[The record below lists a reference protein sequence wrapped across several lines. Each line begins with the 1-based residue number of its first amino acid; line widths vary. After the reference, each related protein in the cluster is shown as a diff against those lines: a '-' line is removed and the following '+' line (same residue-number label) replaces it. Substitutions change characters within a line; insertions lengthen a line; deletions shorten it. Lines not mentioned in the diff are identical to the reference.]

1 MVLIF
6 TAYGMLISAIFILFL
21 TDGPY
26 LASLVVNT
34 LVVMGEIIGI
44 IGLYILLIAHTLK

>member
-6 TAYGMLISAIFILFL
+6 TAYGMLISAIFVLFL
-21 TDGPY
+21 TDDPH

-34 LVVMGEIIGI
+34 LLVMGEIIGI
-44 IGLYILLIAHTLK
+44 IGLYILLAAPTLK